1 MWLCFVYYKM
11 INKCVINSF
20 WYFTGLRI
28 LLGLKPDGVVNL
40 AIHQN
45 EHNMSVSI
53 FEIENRNYQ
62 LFEYTQLSLLI
73 LCQKEN

>member
-20 WYFTGLRI
+20 WYFTVLRI

-62 LFEYTQLSLLI
+62 LFE
-73 LCQKEN
+73 